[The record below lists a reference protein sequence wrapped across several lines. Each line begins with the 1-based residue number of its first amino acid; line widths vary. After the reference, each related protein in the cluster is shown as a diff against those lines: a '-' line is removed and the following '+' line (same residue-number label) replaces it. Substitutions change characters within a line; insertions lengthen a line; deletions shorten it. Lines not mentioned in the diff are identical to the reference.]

1 MTVISLLQPWAQ
13 LVVLGAKKI
22 ETRSWNTAFRG
33 ELLIH
38 ASLGK
43 HYGSGKDKI
52 SCRELCYRTQFS
64 DFIDG
69 GNGFDKLPF
78 GAIIGKVNM
87 VGTFPTEMCQMPM
100 GLELRKWWNSG
111 NLVDWTEQ
119 EEAFGDFSHNRF
131 GWILNDAVKF
141 DKPIP
146 AKGRQG
152 FWNYE
157 FTQ

>member
-52 SCRELCYRTQFS
+52 ISVSVTAKYPQISSELFGNIDISCVPDLQRSPQS
-64 DFIDG
+64 
-69 GNGFDKLPF
+69 
-78 GAIIGKVNM
+78 
-87 VGTFPTEMCQMPM
+87 Q
-100 GLELRKWWNSG
+100 
-111 NLVDWTEQ
+111 
-119 EEAFGDFSHNRF
+119 
-131 GWILNDAVKF
+131 
-141 DKPIP
+141 
-146 AKGRQG
+146 
-152 FWNYE
+152 
-157 FTQ
+157 